1 MKKNGFTLLEILVV
15 ISIIAILV
23 ALGTAAYSTAQ
34 KKGRDARRQSDIKA
48 IQNGFEQY
56 YSKNNAYPTTTA
68 QAGDASFF
76 PAGLPKD
83 PKNTG
88 TNVYTFNLGA
98 NGFCVCALLESGAG
112 NASALPASGGTTCS
126 YGTGSYYCLSNLQ

>member
-48 IQNGFEQY
+48 VQNGFEQY
-56 YSKNNAYPTTTA
+56 YTKNSAYPATST
-68 QAGDASFF
+68 QANDATFF

-88 TNVYTFNLGA
+88 NNVYTFNMGA
-98 NGFCVCALLESGAG
+98 GGFCICALLESGTG
-112 NASALPASGGTTCS
+112 NASALPASGATTCS
-126 YGTGSYYCLSNLQ
+126 YGTGNYYCLSNLQ